1 MENTEKKNHNADEMR
16 AKELWTK
23 KKQQKGAEERKR
35 EQTPHILIWGQELL
49 GHFWASYS
57 ID

>member
-1 MENTEKKNHNADEMR
+1 MNEE
-16 AKELWTK
+16 